1 MVNFNEKQ
9 PTSEVVEQKQLI
21 AKRVPP
27 GDRWSLTDEPNVV
40 HASLTETLEAYFQ
53 KTRFNKAFYLD
64 PIGSALYAVDRVEVE
79 IQPEP
84 IKTFDFYG
92 DGYE

>member
-1 MVNFNEKQ
+1 MSGFE
-9 PTSEVVEQKQLI
+9 TVEQKQLI

-27 GDRWSLTDEPNVV
+27 GDRWALVDEPNTV
-40 HASLTETLEAYFQ
+40 HPTLTETLEAYFK
-53 KTRFNKAFYLD
+53 KTRFNAAFYLD

-79 IQPEP
+79 IKPEP
-84 IKTFDFYG
+84 IKTFNFYG

>member
-1 MVNFNEKQ
+1 M
-9 PTSEVVEQKQLI
+9 SEFETVEEKQLI

-27 GDRWSLTDEPNVV
+27 GDRWTLIAPPEGTVYDSLTD
-40 HASLTETLEAYFQ
+40 TLEAYFQ
-53 KTRFNKAFYLD
+53 KTKFNKAFYLD

-79 IQPEP
+79 IKPEP

-92 DGYE
+92 DGYN